1 MSRRKKNPLRLLTEE
16 EQQVPE
22 QTRRSYSLPA
32 VMVARAKLLLAVGE
46 GCDYQQ
52 AARSIGRKSGDA
64 VSHLVARF
72 NEEGLVAL
80 QPKHG
85 GGRQP
90 VYHEQE
96 RQRILQEVARKP
108 TPEQDGTATW
118 SLSLL
123 QKALQQAP
131 DGLPEVSTYT
141 LWKVLHEAGYSYQQ
155 ARSWCSTGE
164 VLRKRKAGVVTVLD
178 PDTEAKKN

>member
-16 EQQVPE
+16 EQQVLE
-22 QTRRSYSLPA
+22 QSSRSHTLPA
-32 VMVARAKLLLAVGE
+32 VIVTRAKLLLAMAG
-46 GCDYQQ
+46 GSDYQR
-52 AARSIGRKSGDA
+52 AAESIGRKSGDA

-72 NEEGLVAL
+72 NEEGLEAL

-90 VYHEQE
+90 VYNEQQ
-96 RQRILQEVARKP
+96 RQRILQEVTRKP

-131 DGLPEVSTYT
+131 DGLPGVSTYT
-141 LWKVLHEAGYSYQQ
+141 LWKVLHEAGYSYQHS
-155 ARSWCSTGE
+155 RSWCSTGE
-164 VLRKRKAGVVTVLD
+164 VLRKRKAGVVTVID